1 MYTQTVPIGVVSGL
15 YGAGPSIQPVLIQD
29 VVCSGS
35 ERSISEC
42 NHNEAQLCPHS
53 NDAAVV
59 CEGLYRNYWSNYG
72 VYMLFNTIA
81 PPGSCSDG
89 DIRLSSKNSSVND
102 FSANGTIEVCYT
114 GVWGAV
120 CAYGHWD
127 EADNTVACRQLGYDN
142 LS

>member
-1 MYTQTVPIGVVSGL
+1 M
-15 YGAGPSIQPVLIQD
+15 GATLI
-29 VVCSGS
+29 C
-35 ERSISEC
+35 IF
-42 NHNEAQLCPHS
+42 
-53 NDAAVV
+53 
-59 CEGLYRNYWSNYG
+59 YI
-72 VYMLFNTIA
+72 LFNTIA

-89 DIRLSSKNSSVND
+89 DIRLAKNSSVND

-120 CAYGHWD
+120 CACGHWD